1 MDSVAIEKRRT
12 ELMQEMARLDAERG
26 MLDTNISDLVSKLGL
41 SSTPS
46 LSEVEALLAQAE
58 SDLQVAELDL
68 QKHLQSVEEWERKYA
83 DVTGAGSTQSSAG
96 VISSG
101 PSVVISSGPSV
112 DVSGSGFP
120 QGSSVTDGSRT
131 YPPSATPFRGS
142 GSFNDDGF

>member
-26 MLDTNISDLVSKLGL
+26 VLDTQISDLVSKLGL

-46 LSEVEALLAQAE
+46 LSEVESLLAHAE

-96 VISSG
+96 VVSSG
-101 PSVVISSGPSV
+101 PSVEASV
-112 DVSGSGFP
+112 SGFP
-120 QGSSVTDGSRT
+120 QGSSITDGSRT

-142 GSFNDDGF
+142 GSFSDDGF

>member
-12 ELMQEMARLDAERG
+12 ELMQEMARLDAEHG
-26 MLDTNISDLVSKLGL
+26 VLDTKISDLVSKLGL

-46 LSEVEALLAQAE
+46 LSEVESLLAQAE

-83 DVTGAGSTQSSAG
+83 DVTGAGSTQSFTG
-96 VISSG
+96 VVSSG
-101 PSVVISSGPSV
+101 PSVEVSV
-112 DVSGSGFP
+112 SGFP

-142 GSFNDDGF
+142 GGFTDEGF

>member
-96 VISSG
+96 VVSSG
-101 PSVVISSGPSV
+101 PSVESSV
-112 DVSGSGFP
+112 SGFP
-120 QGSSVTDGSRT
+120 QGSSITDGSRT
-131 YPPSATPFRGS
+131 YPPSVTPFCGS
-142 GSFNDDGF
+142 GGFNEDGF

>member
-46 LSEVEALLAQAE
+46 LSEVEALLAQAG

-83 DVTGAGSTQSSAG
+83 DVTGAGSTQSSTG
-96 VISSG
+96 VVSSG
-101 PSVVISSGPSV
+101 PSVEASV
-112 DVSGSGFP
+112 PGFP
-120 QGSSVTDGSRT
+120 QGSSVTDGSHT
-131 YPPSATPFRGS
+131 YPPSAMPLRGS

>member
-26 MLDTNISDLVSKLGL
+26 VLDTKISDLVSKLDL

-58 SDLQVAELDL
+58 SDLQVAESDL

-83 DVTGAGSTQSSAG
+83 DVTGAGSTQSSAAG
-96 VISSG
+96 VVSSG
-101 PSVVISSGPSV
+101 PSVEASV
-112 DVSGSGFP
+112 SGFP

-131 YPPSATPFRGS
+131 YPPSAMPFRGS
-142 GSFNDDGF
+142 GGFNDDGF

>member
-46 LSEVEALLAQAE
+46 LSEVESLLAQAE

-96 VISSG
+96 VVSSG
-101 PSVVISSGPSV
+101 PSVEASV
-112 DVSGSGFP
+112 SGFP

-131 YPPSATPFRGS
+131 YPPSVMPLRGS